1 MYAAVWNISKN
12 MLIIDL
18 NDLTLCT
25 VLTAVCKLLVDA
37 INITCNVQRR
47 ETNLQRFLQFSKCMP
62 VISAESSLRL
72 LLVLIKM
79 KVSLYELLEIFEYNF
94 SLY

>member
-25 VLTAVCKLLVDA
+25 VLTPVCKLLVDA

-47 ETNLQRFLQFSKCMP
+47 ETNLQRFLQFNKCMP
-62 VISAESSLRL
+62 VSFAVSNRKQPQAFASFNKNESQTVQIAGNIWL
-72 LLVLIKM
+72 
-79 KVSLYELLEIFEYNF
+79 
-94 SLY
+94 